1 VRPVR
6 GTPEE
11 PVREALV
18 RHLVEDL
25 GVPRA
30 CLRTEM
36 ALTPWDRKIRDRID
50 IAVFSASGGTALP
63 VLLAECKAPEIRLDA
78 QVAAQ
83 VRRYLRVLPA
93 RWAVISNGRQ
103 ILSWEVGAEGWT
115 ARPLPNWDE
124 MKA

>member
-11 PVREALV
+11 AVREALV

-25 GVPRA
+25 GVPRV

-36 ALTPWDRKIRDRID
+36 ALAPWDRKIRDRVD
-50 IAVFSASGGTALP
+50 VAVFAAAGGAAVP
-63 VLLAECKAPEIRLDA
+63 ILLAECKAPEIPLDA
-78 QVAAQ
+78 GVAAQ

-103 ILSWEVGAEGWT
+103 ILSWVVGPEGWI
-115 ARPLPNWDE
+115 ARPLPNWEE